1 MSVIMETN
9 FIRENV
15 LNNLTNKL
23 NGVNLVIVYFEE
35 NNTYVNLKTKL
46 SESLGVNVRTY
57 LLDIKVD
64 NKYVLDLINKFN
76 NDNMVDGIIV
86 QLPLPENLDKDK
98 ILNSIC
104 WYKDVDGISS
114 ISVNRYLCKKECL
127 VSPLVRSV
135 ISTMNYYNI
144 DINKKVFIKCD
155 DVNTNILLNSLFK
168 NKSLLALESDVIIII
183 SDNIFDQEVK
193 ENVIVIDGGYNK
205 INGEV
210 VGCVSKRIK
219 SISSMYTKEIGGINN
234 LVIPYLL
241 DNLYRIKNI
250 KRV

>member
-46 SESLGVNVRTY
+46 SESLGVNVRIY
-57 LLDIKVD
+57 LLDSKVD
-64 NKYVLDLINKFN
+64 NKYVLDLINEFN

-114 ISVNRYLCKKECL
+114 ISVNRYLCNKECL

-155 DVNTNILLNSLFK
+155 DFNTNVLLNSLFK

-219 SISSMYTKEIGGINN
+219 SVSSMYTKEIGGINN

>member
-1 MSVIMETN
+1 METN

-57 LLDIKVD
+57 LLDSKVD
-64 NKYVLDLINKFN
+64 NKYVLDLINEFN

-114 ISVNRYLCKKECL
+114 ISVNRYLCKK
-127 VSPLVRSV
+127 
-135 ISTMNYYNI
+135 
-144 DINKKVFIKCD
+144 
-155 DVNTNILLNSLFK
+155 
-168 NKSLLALESDVIIII
+168 
-183 SDNIFDQEVK
+183 
-193 ENVIVIDGGYNK
+193 NV
-205 INGEV
+205 
-210 VGCVSKRIK
+210 
-219 SISSMYTKEIGGINN
+219 
-234 LVIPYLL
+234 
-241 DNLYRIKNI
+241 
-250 KRV
+250 

>member
-9 FIRENV
+9 VIRENV

-23 NGVNLVIVYFEE
+23 NGVNLVIVYFEV

-57 LLDIKVD
+57 LLDSKVD
-64 NKYVLDLINKFN
+64 NKYVLDLINEFN

-114 ISVNRYLCKKECL
+114 ISVNRYLCKKECI
-127 VSPLVRSV
+127 PP
-135 ISTMNYYNI
+135 
-144 DINKKVFIKCD
+144 INATSKYATIRGICIFFTAGKKKVLAKERSLTNFSKYSCSGPLPT
-155 DVNTNILLNSLFK
+155 NTKARLSCSFNKAAAFTSVSNEPEAANPPANPTIILFSNCLNNNL
-168 NKSLLALESDVIIII
+168 
-183 SDNIFDQEVK
+183 
-193 ENVIVIDGGYNK
+193 
-205 INGEV
+205 
-210 VGCVSKRIK
+210 CVCG
-219 SISSMYTKEIGGINN
+219 ISSFKFKFSQSS
-234 LVIPYLL
+234 LQ
-241 DNLYRIKNI
+241 
-250 KRV
+250 

>member
-15 LNNLTNKL
+15 LNNLSNKL

-57 LLDIKVD
+57 LLDSEVD
-64 NKYVLDLINKFN
+64 NKYVLDLINEFN
-76 NDNMVDGIIV
+76 NDTMVDGIIV
-86 QLPLPENLDKDK
+86 QLPLPENLDNDK

-114 ISVNRYLCKKECL
+114 ISVNRYLCNKECL

-183 SDNIFDQEVK
+183 SDNVFDQEVK

-219 SISSMYTKEIGGINN
+219 SVSSMYTKEIGGINN

>member
-1 MSVIMETN
+1 METN

-23 NGVNLVIVYFEE
+23 NGVNLVIVYFEK

-57 LLDIKVD
+57 LLDSKVD
-64 NKYVLDLINKFN
+64 NKYVLDLINEFN
-76 NDNMVDGIIV
+76 NDNM
-86 QLPLPENLDKDK
+86 
-98 ILNSIC
+98 
-104 WYKDVDGISS
+104 VDGISS
-114 ISVNRYLCKKECL
+114 ISVNRYLCNKECL

-219 SISSMYTKEIGGINN
+219 SVSSMYTKEIGGINN

>member
-1 MSVIMETN
+1 METN

-57 LLDIKVD
+57 LLDSKVD

-98 ILNSIC
+98 IL
-104 WYKDVDGISS
+104 
-114 ISVNRYLCKKECL
+114 
-127 VSPLVRSV
+127 
-135 ISTMNYYNI
+135 
-144 DINKKVFIKCD
+144 
-155 DVNTNILLNSLFK
+155 
-168 NKSLLALESDVIIII
+168 
-183 SDNIFDQEVK
+183 
-193 ENVIVIDGGYNK
+193 
-205 INGEV
+205 
-210 VGCVSKRIK
+210 
-219 SISSMYTKEIGGINN
+219 
-234 LVIPYLL
+234 
-241 DNLYRIKNI
+241 
-250 KRV
+250 

>member
-1 MSVIMETN
+1 METN

-46 SESLGVNVRTY
+46 SESLGVNVRIY
-57 LLDIKVD
+57 LLDSKVD
-64 NKYVLDLINKFN
+64 NKYVLDLINEFN

-127 VSPLVRSV
+127 VSPLV
-135 ISTMNYYNI
+135 
-144 DINKKVFIKCD
+144 
-155 DVNTNILLNSLFK
+155 
-168 NKSLLALESDVIIII
+168 IIII

-219 SISSMYTKEIGGINN
+219 SVSSMYTKEIGGINN